1 MKKTLFAGMTTLL
14 VVFAFTSV
22 SAQAK
27 NCGNYRGSK
36 LATHG
41 VSCKTAK
48 RVFKRYDTGRSL
60 PAGWMCAAS
69 AGICERDQ
77 SHYFTFRLN

>member
-1 MKKTLFAGMTTLL
+1 MKKMILPGVATLIL
-14 VVFAFTSV
+14 VFAFASV
-22 SAQAK
+22 PAQAK

-36 LATHG
+36 LVTHG

-60 PAGWMCAAS
+60 PSGWMCAAS

-77 SHYFTFRLN
+77 SHYFSFRLN